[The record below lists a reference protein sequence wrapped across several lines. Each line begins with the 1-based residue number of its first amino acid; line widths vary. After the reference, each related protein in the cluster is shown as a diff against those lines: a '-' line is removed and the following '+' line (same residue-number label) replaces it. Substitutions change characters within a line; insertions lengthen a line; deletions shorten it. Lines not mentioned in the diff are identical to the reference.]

1 VENPKGVFWITN
13 PSTEKKE
20 VLSLSAGVLGEMPH
34 NDGQKDQVQAGFL
47 AAKRPRG
54 AGASLSPSYS
64 GGGSQGKSFKIIPK
78 EELIT

>member
-1 VENPKGVFWITN
+1 VENPNEVFWITN
-13 PSTEKKE
+13 PSTETKE
-20 VLSLSAGVLGEMPH
+20 VLSLSAGALGEMSH

-54 AGASLSPSYS
+54 AGASLSRSYG

-78 EELIT
+78 KELL